1 MSARKKPGSIRL
13 YKRLL
18 SQVWP
23 YRAVFALAVFGMVVI
38 AAADAAFVALLKPI
52 TDQGF
57 VARDVDFITVMPLL
71 LIGVFVLRGIGTFAD
86 TYGLTWVAR
95 KTIQDLRVRMFGRM
109 VRMPAAWYDAHSSGS
124 LVAKL
129 IFHVEQVSGA
139 CTTAVR
145 ILIKDSLTV
154 LFLLGWMAWLNLSLT
169 AVFLLLAPPA
179 VFVVR
184 AAGRRFRNVSRAIQD
199 SMGVITEISREAF
212 NGQRLVKVYDGY
224 AYESGRFTT
233 AARRNTRLLLKHAA
247 ISSISLSLLLLVVGC
262 GVAAVLVLV
271 TWFSY
276 FADFS
281 AGSFTSYIVATGMLM
296 APMRRLAN
304 VNASVQSGLAG
315 AESVFTVLDESTES
329 DSGTVTGG
337 GATAAAADATT
348 VSSGG
353 GVTFDKVNFAYPGR
367 GAVLH
372 DITFSVGAGETVALV
387 GRTGSG
393 KSTIV
398 AMLLRLYQAGG
409 GAIRI
414 DGIDINRLSLRE
426 LRRRIALVSQDNV
439 LFNLSIAGNITYG
452 AAAAAVDRRRL
463 EEVVCAARVDEFAG
477 RLPAGLA
484 TNVGESGAQL
494 SGGQRQRVSIARA
507 LYKNAPLLVLDEATS
522 SLDTHSESLIQE
534 AMDNLTK
541 GRTTIVIAHRLSTVE
556 HADNIIVLDHGR
568 IIESGGHEALLAQN
582 GAYAALHQARA
593 RTAGK
598 AT

>member
-1 MSARKKPGSIRL
+1 MSAQEKPGGIRL

-23 YRAVFALAVFGMVVI
+23 YRAVFAVAVFGMVVI

-52 TDQGF
+52 TDRGF
-57 VARDVDFITVMPLL
+57 VARDVGFITVMPLL
-71 LIGVFVLRGIGTFAD
+71 LIGVFVLRGFGTFAD
-86 TYGLTWVAR
+86 TYGLAWVAR

-169 AVFLLLAPPA
+169 AVFLLLAPLA

-212 NGQRLVKVYDGY
+212 NGQRLVKVYDGH
-224 AYESGRFTT
+224 AYESGRFTA

-247 ISSISLSLLLLVVGC
+247 ISSVSVSLLLLVVGC
-262 GVAAVLVLV
+262 GVAAVLMLV

-315 AESVFTVLDESTES
+315 AESVFTVLDEPAES
-329 DSGTVTGG
+329 DSETAADG
-337 GATAAAADATT
+337 GATTAST
-348 VSSGG
+348 GG
-353 GVTFDKVNFAYPGR
+353 AVTFRHVNFAYPGR

-372 DITFSVGAGETVALV
+372 DITFSVGAGETTALV

-409 GAIRI
+409 GTICI
-414 DGIDINRLSLRE
+414 DGADINRLGLRE

-452 AAAAAVDRRRL
+452 VADSAVDRRRL
-463 EEVVCAARVDEFAG
+463 EEVARAARVDEFTD

-484 TNVGESGAQL
+484 TNVGEGGAQL

-541 GRTTIVIAHRLSTVE
+541 DRTTIVIAHRLSTVE

-568 IIESGGHEALLAQN
+568 IIESGGHQALLAQN

-593 RTAGK
+593 RAAK
-598 AT
+598 SAESAT

>member
-1 MSARKKPGSIRL
+1 MSVQKKTGSLRL

-18 SQVWP
+18 SNVWP
-23 YRAVFALAVFGMVVI
+23 YRAVFAVAVFGMVVI

-86 TYGLTWVAR
+86 TYGLAWVAR

-169 AVFLLLAPPA
+169 AVFLLLAPLA

-184 AAGRRFRNVSRAIQD
+184 AAGHRFRNVSRAIQD
-199 SMGVITEISREAF
+199 SMGAITEISREAF

-224 AYESGRFTT
+224 DYESGRFAA

-247 ISSISLSLLLLVVGC
+247 ISSVSVSLLLLVVGC

-315 AESVFTVLDESTES
+315 AESVFTVLDESTEI
-329 DSGTVTGG
+329 DSETVTGDG
-337 GATAAAADATT
+337 ATT
-348 VSSGG
+348 VSAGG

-398 AMLLRLYQAGG
+398 AMLLRLYRAGG

-414 DGIDINRLSLRE
+414 DGVDINRLSLRE

-452 AAAAAVDRRRL
+452 VADAAVDRRRL
-463 EEVVCAARVDEFAG
+463 MEVVRAARVDEFAG
-477 RLPAGLA
+477 RLPAGLD
-484 TNVGESGAQL
+484 TGVGESGAQL

-534 AMDNLTK
+534 AMDNLTQ
-541 GRTTIVIAHRLSTVE
+541 GRTTIVVAHRLSTVE

-568 IIESGGHEALLAQN
+568 IIESGGHRALLAKN

-593 RTAGK
+593 HVAGN
-598 AT
+598 AA

>member
-1 MSARKKPGSIRL
+1 MSAQEKPGGIRL

-23 YRAVFALAVFGMVVI
+23 YRAVFAVAVFGMVVV

-52 TDQGF
+52 TDRGF
-57 VARDVDFITVMPLL
+57 VARDVGSITVMPLL
-71 LIGVFVLRGIGTFAD
+71 LIGVFVLRGFGTFAD
-86 TYGLTWVAR
+86 TYGLAWVAR

-169 AVFLLLAPPA
+169 AVFLLLAPLA

-212 NGQRLVKVYDGY
+212 NSQRLVKVYDGH
-224 AYESGRFTT
+224 AYESERFTA

-247 ISSISLSLLLLVVGC
+247 ISSISVSLLLLVVGC
-262 GVAAVLVLV
+262 GVAAVLMLV
-271 TWFSY
+271 TWFSH

-315 AESVFTVLDESTES
+315 AESVFTVLDEPAES
-329 DSGTVTGG
+329 DPETAADG
-337 GATAAAADATT
+337 GATTAST
-348 VSSGG
+348 GG
-353 GVTFDKVNFAYPGR
+353 AVTFHHVNFAYPGR

-372 DITFSVGAGETVALV
+372 DITFSVGAGETTALV

-409 GAIRI
+409 GTICI
-414 DGIDINRLSLRE
+414 DGADINRLGLRE

-439 LFNLSIAGNITYG
+439 MFNLSIAGNITYG
-452 AAAAAVDRRRL
+452 VADSAVDRRRL
-463 EEVVCAARVDEFAG
+463 EEVARAARVDEFTD

-484 TNVGESGAQL
+484 TNVGEGGAQL

-541 GRTTIVIAHRLSTVE
+541 DRTTIVIAHRLSTVE
-556 HADNIIVLDHGR
+556 HADKLCVLDHGG
-568 IIESGGHEALLAQN
+568 IIECGGQQAILAQT
-582 GAYAALHQARA
+582 GAYAGRDRARA
-593 RTAGK
+593 GAAK
-598 AT
+598 SAESAT

>member
-1 MSARKKPGSIRL
+1 MSAQEKPGGIRL

-23 YRAVFALAVFGMVVI
+23 YRAVFAVAVFGMVVV

-52 TDQGF
+52 TDRGF
-57 VARDVDFITVMPLL
+57 VARDVGFITVMPLL
-71 LIGVFVLRGIGTFAD
+71 LIGVFVLRGFGTFAD
-86 TYGLTWVAR
+86 TYGLAWVAR

-169 AVFLLLAPPA
+169 AVFLLLAPLA

-212 NGQRLVKVYDGY
+212 NGQRLVKVYDGH
-224 AYESGRFTT
+224 AYESGRFTA

-247 ISSISLSLLLLVVGC
+247 ISSISVSLLLLVVGC
-262 GVAAVLVLV
+262 GVAAVLMLV
-271 TWFSY
+271 TWFSH

-315 AESVFTVLDESTES
+315 AESVFTVLDEPAES
-329 DSGTVTGG
+329 DPETAADG
-337 GATAAAADATT
+337 GATTAST
-348 VSSGG
+348 GG
-353 GVTFDKVNFAYPGR
+353 AVTFRHVNFAYPGR

-372 DITFSVGAGETVALV
+372 DITFSVGAGETTALV

-409 GAIRI
+409 GTICI
-414 DGIDINRLSLRE
+414 DGADINRLGLRE

-452 AAAAAVDRRRL
+452 VADSAVDRRRL
-463 EEVVCAARVDEFAG
+463 EEVARAARVDEFTD

-484 TNVGESGAQL
+484 TNVGEGGAQL

-541 GRTTIVIAHRLSTVE
+541 DRTTIVIAHRLSTVE

-568 IIESGGHEALLAQN
+568 IIESGGHQALLAQN

-593 RTAGK
+593 RAAK
-598 AT
+598 SAESAT

>member
-1 MSARKKPGSIRL
+1 MSAQEKPGGIRL

-23 YRAVFALAVFGMVVI
+23 YRAVFAVAVFGMVVV

-52 TDQGF
+52 TDRGF
-57 VARDVDFITVMPLL
+57 VARDVGFITVMPLL
-71 LIGVFVLRGIGTFAD
+71 LIGVFVLRGFGTFAD
-86 TYGLTWVAR
+86 TYGLAWVAR

-169 AVFLLLAPPA
+169 AVFLLLAPLA

-212 NGQRLVKVYDGY
+212 NGQRLVKVYDGH
-224 AYESGRFTT
+224 AYESERFTA

-247 ISSISLSLLLLVVGC
+247 ISSISVSLLLLVVGC
-262 GVAAVLVLV
+262 GVAAVLMLV
-271 TWFSY
+271 TWFSH

-281 AGSFTSYIVATGMLM
+281 AGSFTSYIFATGMLM

-315 AESVFTVLDESTES
+315 AESVFTVLDEPAES
-329 DSGTVTGG
+329 DSETAADG
-337 GATAAAADATT
+337 GATTAST
-348 VSSGG
+348 GG
-353 GVTFDKVNFAYPGR
+353 AVTFRHVNFAYPGR

-372 DITFSVGAGETVALV
+372 DITFSVGAGETTALV

-409 GAIRI
+409 GTICI
-414 DGIDINRLSLRE
+414 DGADINRLGLRE

-452 AAAAAVDRRRL
+452 VADSAVDRRRL
-463 EEVVCAARVDEFAG
+463 EEVARAARVDEFTD

-484 TNVGESGAQL
+484 TNVGEGGAQL

-541 GRTTIVIAHRLSTVE
+541 DRTTIVIAHRLSTVE

-568 IIESGGHEALLAQN
+568 IIESGGHQALLAQN

-593 RTAGK
+593 RAAK
-598 AT
+598 SAESAT

>member
-1 MSARKKPGSIRL
+1 MSAQEKPGGIRL

-23 YRAVFALAVFGMVVI
+23 YRAVFAVAVFGMVVV

-52 TDQGF
+52 TDRGF
-57 VARDVDFITVMPLL
+57 VARDVGFITVMPLL
-71 LIGVFVLRGIGTFAD
+71 LIGVFVLRGFGTFAD
-86 TYGLTWVAR
+86 TYGLAWVAR

-169 AVFLLLAPPA
+169 AVFLLLAPLA

-212 NGQRLVKVYDGY
+212 NGQRLVKVYDGH
-224 AYESGRFTT
+224 AYESGRFTA

-247 ISSISLSLLLLVVGC
+247 ISSISVSLLLLVVGC
-262 GVAAVLVLV
+262 GVAAVLMLV
-271 TWFSY
+271 TWFSH

-315 AESVFTVLDESTES
+315 AESVFTVLDEPAES
-329 DSGTVTGG
+329 DPETAADG
-337 GATAAAADATT
+337 GATTAST
-348 VSSGG
+348 GG
-353 GVTFDKVNFAYPGR
+353 AVTFHHVNFAYPGR

-372 DITFSVGAGETVALV
+372 DITFSVGAGETTALV

-409 GAIRI
+409 GTICI
-414 DGIDINRLSLRE
+414 DGADINRLGLRE

-452 AAAAAVDRRRL
+452 VADSAVDRRRL
-463 EEVVCAARVDEFAG
+463 EEVARAARVDEFTD

-484 TNVGESGAQL
+484 TNVGEGGAQL

-541 GRTTIVIAHRLSTVE
+541 DRTTIVIAHRLSTVE

-568 IIESGGHEALLAQN
+568 IIESGGHQTLLAQN

-593 RTAGK
+593 RAAK
-598 AT
+598 SAESAT

>member
-1 MSARKKPGSIRL
+1 MSAQDKPGSIRL

-18 SQVWP
+18 SYVWP
-23 YRAVFALAVFGMVVI
+23 YRAVFAVAVCGMVVI
-38 AAADAAFVALLKPI
+38 AAVDAAFVALLKPI

-57 VARDVDFITVMPLL
+57 VARDVGFITVMPLL

-86 TYGLTWVAR
+86 TYGLAWVAR

-169 AVFLLLAPPA
+169 AVFLLLAPLA

-224 AYESGRFTT
+224 GYESGRFTA

-247 ISSISLSLLLLVVGC
+247 ISSVSVSLLLLVVGC

-315 AESVFTVLDESTES
+315 AESVFTVLDEPTES
-329 DSGTVTGG
+329 DSATAAGG
-337 GATAAAADATT
+337 GATT
-348 VSSGG
+348 VSTGG
-353 GVTFDKVNFAYPGR
+353 SVTFDQVNFAYPGR

-372 DITFSVGAGETVALV
+372 DITFSVGAGETMALV

-414 DGIDINRLSLRE
+414 DGVDINRLSLRE

-452 AAAAAVDRRRL
+452 AAGAAVDRRRL
-463 EEVVCAARVDEFAG
+463 AEVARAARVDEFAD

-484 TNVGESGAQL
+484 TNVGEGGAQL

-534 AMDNLTK
+534 AMDNLTQ

-568 IIESGGHEALLAQN
+568 IIESGGHRGLLAQN
-582 GAYAALHQARA
+582 GAYAALHQART
-593 RTAGK
+593 RTAGN